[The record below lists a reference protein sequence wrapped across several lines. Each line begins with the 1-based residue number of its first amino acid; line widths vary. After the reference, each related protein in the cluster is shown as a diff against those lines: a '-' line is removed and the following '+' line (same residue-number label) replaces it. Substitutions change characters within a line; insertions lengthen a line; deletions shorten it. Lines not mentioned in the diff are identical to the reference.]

1 MDASSPSSPSRPSSP
16 TGPLSASK
24 ISNAITVTIAQP
36 TASTGDNPLRV
47 SREKLYQHDLLLR
60 LLKRGKNPLSDYV
73 IVLAM
78 GVLTVAVLFGGGY
91 LFSLYFHNGRLDIQ
105 YVLRSG
111 IQVAIVFPWL
121 MFLYLRMPT
130 DIASL
135 FNEIHDNGV
144 VGESLKK
151 PKSPADYGMFVTRL
165 TNAVDKWWWMV
176 AGLVFIVLYTT
187 YRLVVIYL
195 NPSNA
200 TPLGFEIINTL
211 NNDIIM
217 YCIVMTLARLLTAL
231 VYSNVLFRNF
241 TFHLNILHPDDAGGL
256 GSIEDILWTSAGLL
270 VAMGIAG
277 LVMNT
282 SFLSGNFT
290 PYSLGEAI
298 IVSVLY
304 LSLVPTLLFGWLF
317 PPHRI
322 MVAAHDETL
331 QPLANQFQ
339 HTVDDDIPTQVDD
352 ATEIKH
358 GTDRL
363 DELKRRYDL
372 IDKNFPLWPVQ
383 RFVRLL
389 STMSIPAAITFVGTL
404 PGIYNSVFP
413 IVIRIFHG

>member
-1 MDASSPSSPSRPSSP
+1 MEALRPASP
-16 TGPLSASK
+16 TGPLSTSK
-24 ISNAITVTIAQP
+24 ISNAVTVTIAQP
-36 TASTGDNPLRV
+36 TSPTGDDPLRV
-47 SREKLYQHDLLLR
+47 SREKLYQHDPLMR
-60 LLKRGKNPLSDYV
+60 LFRSGKNPLNEYA

-105 YVLRSG
+105 YVLRSA
-111 IQVAIVFPWL
+111 IQSAVVFPWL
-121 MFLYLRMPT
+121 IFLYLRMPG

-144 VGESLKK
+144 IGEPLKK
-151 PKSPADYGMFVTRL
+151 PKGPTDYAMFVTWL
-165 TNAVDKWWWMV
+165 TNAVDKWWWMM
-176 AGLVFIVLYTT
+176 AALAFIVLYTI
-187 YRLVVIYL
+187 YRLVVVYL
-195 NPSNA
+195 SPANA

-241 TFHLNILHPDDAGGL
+241 MFHLNILHPDGAGGL

-298 IVSVLY
+298 IVGVLY

-317 PPHRI
+317 LPHKV
-322 MVAAHDETL
+322 MSDAHDETL
-331 QPLANQFQ
+331 QPLSNQFQ
-339 HTVDDDIPTQVDD
+339 YTVDDDVPTQADD
-352 ATEIKH
+352 STEIKH

-372 IDKNFPLWPVQ
+372 IDKNFPVWPVQ

-389 STMSIPAAITFVGTL
+389 STMSIPAAITFVGSL
-404 PGIYNSVFP
+404 PGIYNNVYAV
-413 IVIRIFHG
+413 VIRLFH